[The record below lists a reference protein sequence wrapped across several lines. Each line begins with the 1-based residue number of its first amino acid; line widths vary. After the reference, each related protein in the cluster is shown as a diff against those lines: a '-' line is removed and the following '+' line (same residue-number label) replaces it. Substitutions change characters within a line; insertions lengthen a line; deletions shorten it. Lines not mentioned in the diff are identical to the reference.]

1 MQSSHAAETGRRGI
15 LIIISSPSGAGKT
28 TLSRRLVA
36 EFDTLGF
43 SVSYTTRPPRK
54 GEREGVDYRFVDD
67 AEFERMIAA
76 GELAEWAEVHGNR
89 YGTSRASVEHAL
101 ADGHDTVFDI
111 DWQGANALTG
121 QWPEDVLRIFIL
133 PPSLVVLEDRLR
145 RRATDEAQVIERRLR
160 RAVEEM
166 SHYDEYEHLIVND
179 DLEEAYQTLRAIY
192 LVRRFGEG
200 DRPVEA
206 EAAPYPLA
214 ELVERVRQN
223 SQTGAREHARTLIQA
238 GADGGLGS

>member
-1 MQSSHAAETGRRGI
+1 MQSNRAAGGRRGI

-36 EFDTLGF
+36 ELDSLGF

-54 GEREGVDYRFVDD
+54 GEREGVDYCFVDD

-76 GELAEWAEVHGNR
+76 GELAEWAVVHGNR

-101 ADGHDTVFDI
+101 AEGHDTVFDI
-111 DWQGANALTG
+111 DWQGADALTG

-133 PPSLVVLEDRLR
+133 PPSLDALADRLR

-166 SHYDEYEHLIVND
+166 SHFNEYEHLIVND

-192 LVRRFGEG
+192 LVRRFSAGEG
-200 DRPVEA
+200 AGEP
-206 EAAPYPLA
+206 EAAGYPLA
-214 ELVERVRQN
+214 ELAERVRQN
-223 SQTGAREHARTLIQA
+223 SRAGARAHARSLIEA
-238 GADGGLGS
+238 GAAGGLGS